1 MLQNIQP
8 NLSLPK
14 AQPLQGLGKNMQTV
28 SASGSK
34 RLGVTAEPATRAE
47 PSQLILNT
55 GRLVDHPTDKS
66 SAEMISH
73 MLKLRAE
80 AAKGTTINP
89 SDLIAYGKT
98 SVGNQVD
105 VALDRAYFTEFVIP
119 EIKNAKDS
127 IHIAMLTFDGG
138 HFGQYLVDLLIEKKR
153 ENPEMAIR
161 VLVDAGMS
169 DASYPWSQGRKNL
182 KRLEDAGIDLKLSS
196 PLEHGLEHRKTIIID
211 GTTALVGASCIGDEY
226 FANDA
231 YWDAFTK
238 ASETTSLKSAREA
251 AFSPGTGVG
260 EPAFVITP
268 EMLRPEYQDFGMKIQ
283 GPALHNLQ
291 AAFLQS
297 WIDRDKSL
305 EPGTNDADLVERYF
319 PAAQVAGKMPVKLT
333 HGAPWGP
340 GEMQQNLLAIIH
352 GAEKTLDIEMA
363 YVHVAEFHEALTEAA
378 KRGVKIRLITNSK
391 DGIDFEP
398 SWHIYRQ
405 YYEGILSEP
414 NIKIFELKNYS
425 HRKFMVA
432 DSEVV
437 FSSSGQAEFNSWE
450 RGWDDIALIH
460 SKELAASIEDKVFK
474 HSLDD
479 GACDEVTLAS
489 LQNESMWTQIKT
501 AVITFFY
508 NLFANS
514 YRSLVSP
521 HLNDEPR
528 RVMVGPSSS
537 KSKLLPVNSWMQPQD
552 TNVLS
557 PAPSIDS
564 QRSIFR

>member
-1 MLQNIQP
+1 MLRAAQAP
-8 NLSLPK
+8 ASLSK
-14 AQPLQGLGKNMQTV
+14 DHRLQEL
-28 SASGSK
+28 SAFEVVKSRLHAAPSAPGSTGS
-34 RLGVTAEPATRAE
+34 LEHETSSLT
-47 PSQLILNT
+47 LNT
-55 GRLVDHPTDKS
+55 GRLLDHPTDKS
-66 SAEMISH
+66 GAEMIAH
-73 MLKLRAE
+73 MLKLRSD
-80 AAKGTTINP
+80 AARGATIEP
-89 SDLIAYGKT
+89 GDLIAYGKT
-98 SVGNQVD
+98 SVGNQVE
-105 VALDRAYFTEFVIP
+105 VALDRAYFTDFVVP

-161 VLVDAGMS
+161 VLVDAAMS
-169 DASYPWSQGRKNL
+169 DASYPWSAGRKNL
-182 KRLEDAGIDLKLSS
+182 KRLEDAGIELKLSS
-196 PLEHGLEHRKTIIID
+196 PLTHGLEHRKTIIID

-231 YWDAFTK
+231 YWDAFEK
-238 ASETTSLKSAREA
+238 ASTSTSKLAARET
-251 AFSPGTGVG
+251 AFSPNSQAGRPSF
-260 EPAFVITP
+260 EITP
-268 EMLRPEYQDFGMKIQ
+268 EMVRPEYQDFGMKIQ

-297 WIDRDKSL
+297 WIDRDKAL
-305 EPGTNDADLVERYF
+305 EPETSDADLVKRYF
-319 PAAQVAGKMPVKLT
+319 PAAQVAGNMPVKLT

-352 GAEKTLDIEMA
+352 RAEETLDIEMA
-363 YVHVAEFHEALTEAA
+363 YVHVEEFHEALIEAA

-398 SWHIYRQ
+398 SWHMYRQ
-405 YYEGILSEP
+405 YYEGILAQP
-414 NIKIFELKNYS
+414 NIQIFELKNYS

-460 SKELAASIEDKVFK
+460 SKELAASIEETVFK

-479 GACDEVTLAS
+479 HACDEVTLES
-489 LQNESMWTQIKT
+489 LETESTWTKIKT

-514 YRSLVSP
+514 YRFFVSP

-528 RVMVGPSSS
+528 RIMVGPSRP
-537 KSKLLPVNSWMQPQD
+537 PVNPLASKAQPHP
-552 TNVLS
+552 LAKM
-557 PAPSIDS
+557 PALY
-564 QRSIFR
+564 